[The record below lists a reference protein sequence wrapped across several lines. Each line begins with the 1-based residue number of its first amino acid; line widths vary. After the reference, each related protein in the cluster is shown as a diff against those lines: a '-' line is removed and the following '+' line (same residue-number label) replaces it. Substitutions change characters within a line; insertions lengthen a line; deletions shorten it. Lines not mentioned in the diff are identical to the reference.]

1 MPCFTLA
8 WLEQV
13 FIWLIVVGA
22 IVALIKLCL
31 PWVLANLGQPGGTI
45 IAAIKIVLWAIVAI
59 LVVYFIF
66 DLVSCLLGAGGG
78 GLHFPR
84 VR

>member
-1 MPCFTLA
+1 MCFSLG

-31 PWVLANLGQPGGTI
+31 PWVLTNIGAPGGTI

-59 LVVYFIF
+59 FVVYFIF
-66 DLVSCLLGAGGG
+66 DLVSCLLGG
-78 GLHFPR
+78 GLHLPR
-84 VR
+84 IRG